1 MKQEFATAGVKSA
14 TAWADFTFHSNMWVE
29 SDPLDRLTAFEEY
42 ITELVA
48 KEAS

>member
-1 MKQEFATAGVKSA
+1 MKQEFAAAGVKS
-14 TAWADFTFHSNMWVE
+14 TTTWAEFSFHSNMWAE

-48 KEAS
+48 KEAI